1 MHPSFTINGEW
12 NKTKKKR
19 AQGKQKK
26 KTIQKSRLQ
35 KFKQDLL
42 MELSNLQDT

>member
-1 MHPSFTINGEW
+1 MEQNQEKEGTRQA
-12 NKTKKKR
+12 K
-19 AQGKQKK
+19 KK

>member
-1 MHPSFTINGEW
+1 MHSSFTINGEW

-26 KTIQKSRLQ
+26 KKL
-35 KFKQDLL
+35 FKKVDFRS
-42 MELSNLQDT
+42 SNKIC

>member
-1 MHPSFTINGEW
+1 MENG
-12 NKTKKKR
+12 TKPRKR
-19 AQGKQKK
+19 GHKASK